1 MGAVGAPMECPG
13 LGGELVADD
22 HTRRGGHL
30 GLGTEIGFK
39 VGHGRCNGGGRLAA
53 EGVRKG
59 AARQKK
65 DWGKEEGE
73 VKRER
78 A

>member
-1 MGAVGAPMECPG
+1 MECPG
-13 LGGELVADD
+13 LGGALVADD
-22 HTRRGGHL
+22 HAGRGGHL
-30 GLGTEIGFK
+30 GLGTE
-39 VGHGRCNGGGRLAA
+39 VGCEVKHGRHSGGGRLAVD
-53 EGVRKG
+53 GLRKG
-59 AARQKK
+59 AARNEK